1 MELTRTAAG
10 KEAVETALNDI
21 SKAGAPV
28 LRKVEE
34 SRLRSL
40 EKQSVPEI
48 EKRRFAEEDLKDAVD
63 QANDISVMFD
73 RGLKFEYRKEADI
86 YQVSVIDTAKDEVIR
101 KIPADEVVRFI
112 ERIKDM
118 FGAMLDIQA

>member
-48 EKRRFAEEDLKDAVD
+48 E
-63 QANDISVMFD
+63 
-73 RGLKFEYRKEADI
+73 
-86 YQVSVIDTAKDEVIR
+86 
-101 KIPADEVVRFI
+101 
-112 ERIKDM
+112 
-118 FGAMLDIQA
+118 

>member
-1 MELTRTAAG
+1 
-10 KEAVETALNDI
+10 
-21 SKAGAPV
+21 
-28 LRKVEE
+28 
-34 SRLRSL
+34 
-40 EKQSVPEI
+40 
-48 EKRRFAEEDLKDAVD
+48 
-63 QANDISVMFD
+63 
-73 RGLKFEYRKEADI
+73 I